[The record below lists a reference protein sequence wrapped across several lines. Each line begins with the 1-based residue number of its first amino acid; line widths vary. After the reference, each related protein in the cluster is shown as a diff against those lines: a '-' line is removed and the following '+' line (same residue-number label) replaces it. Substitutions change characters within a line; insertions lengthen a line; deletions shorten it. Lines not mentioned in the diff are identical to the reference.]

1 MRFYLN
7 CPFNEKEEAKSYGAK
22 WDKEAKKWYYIAD
35 MPDSRFNKW
44 QDPIPEP
51 PDTSG
56 YFFHNEQVNIYSEE
70 ELKRYSEYVAC
81 MRMLYMKAPQDDK
94 NLSDDT
100 KEAVQFMNS
109 CEQFETDY
117 EHFLYDQNGFEGIPA
132 TYQNAKTNIP
142 CIDNLKYKDDIR
154 FCFGSEGNQFTDFKF
169 CAASYAKNG
178 DLFINAIG
186 FIRLENSNDPKNVSS
201 LVATQAGSRLAF
213 VMGYQGEQ
221 LGLLADAKIN
231 LRDLQE
237 IENLSFDKGRE
248 QPKAIER

>member
-7 CPFNEKEEAKSYGAK
+7 CPYNEKEEAKSYGAK
-22 WDKEAKKWYYIAD
+22 WDKDAKKWYYIAD
-35 MPDSRFNKW
+35 VPDSRFNKW
-44 QDPIPEP
+44 QEPVPEP

-70 ELKRYSEYVAC
+70 ELRVHSEYVMK
-81 MRMLYMKAPQDDK
+81 MRTLFMNAPENEAEQ
-94 NLSDDT
+94 SEET
-100 KEAVQFMNS
+100 KEAMRYMRD
-109 CEQFETDY
+109 TDKFDTAY
-117 EHFLYDQNGFEGIPA
+117 EEFLFSSGYEGIPS
-132 TYQNAKTNIP
+132 TYQSAKTGIP
-142 CIDNLKYKDDIR
+142 CIDNLKYKDDIN
-154 FCFGSEGNQFTDFKF
+154 FCFGTEGNQFTGFKF

-186 FIRLENSNDPKNVSS
+186 FMKLDGMKEPPKNISS
-201 LVATQAGSRLAF
+201 LIATQAGSNVAF

-221 LGLLADAKIN
+221 LGLLVDAKIN

-248 QPKAIER
+248 QPKDIER